1 MPENLFPTTIT
12 GFTGYFKIAMS
23 KVEANMEKYKIF
35 PERLAAIM
43 PYYTAYMQAEAVAAN
58 PDTATM
64 GARRA
69 RDAARKALE
78 PLWRAFLN
86 ENIRHNSLVPAA
98 DLEVFRV
105 KKRDTTRTPPGVP
118 GGIPVISVRHAGSGR
133 VEVKVI
139 DGETGRKKKPRHA
152 AGSVIYVAIT
162 AAGEAPGHAEEYR
175 KLDFSS
181 TCHHVIEFPLEQL
194 ARQANLYACYAN
206 PHGKEGPLG
215 AVEAVIIA

>member
-1 MPENLFPTTIT
+1 MPDNLFPTTIA

-23 KVEANMEKYKIF
+23 KVESNMANYKIF

-43 PYYTAYMQAEAVAAN
+43 PYYTAYMQAEALAAN
-58 PDTATM
+58 PDTATT

-69 RDAARKALE
+69 RDKARKALE

-118 GGIPVISVRHAGSGR
+118 ENIPVISVRHAGAR
-133 VEVKVI
+133 RLEVDVI
-139 DGETGRKKKPRHA
+139 DGETGKKKKPRHV
-152 AGSVIYVAIT
+152 AGSFIYVAIT
-162 AAGEAPGHAEEYR
+162 AAGETPGHADEYR
-175 KLDFSS
+175 KQDFSS
-181 TCHHVIEFPLEQL
+181 NCHHLLEFPLEQL
-194 ARQANLYACYAN
+194 AKQANIFARYAN
-206 PHGKEGPLG
+206 PQGKEGPAS
-215 AVEAVIIA
+215 AVEPVIIA